1 MALHKGKER
10 ECTLQLVYSFDF
22 TGEEASEEDLSIRIQ
37 WLMQEFKLTKKNAHT
52 IDQAATNLFKKKEM
66 LDALINQ
73 FVIGYSLERIT
84 KVELAL
90 LRLLIWE
97 VCIEKSIPLEV
108 AMSEARRLCKKFSYE
123 KGADFVTAVLEAACK
138 SNLEDKPSD
147 V

>member
-10 ECTLQLVYSFDF
+10 ECILQLVYSFDF
-22 TGEEASEEDLSIRIQ
+22 TGEAEEDLSIRIQ

-66 LDALINQ
+66 LDAFINQ
-73 FVIGYSLERIT
+73 FAIGYSLERIT

-123 KGADFVTAVLEAACK
+123 KGADFVTAVLEATFK
-138 SNLEDKPSD
+138 SNVEDKPGD

>member
-10 ECTLQLVYSFDF
+10 ECAFQLVYSFDF
-22 TGEEASEEDLSIRIQ
+22 TDSIETEDDLKIRID
-37 WLMQEFKLTKKNAHT
+37 WLMHEFKLTKKNAHAVNQIAKT
-52 IDQAATNLFKKKEM
+52 LFEKKEA
-66 LDALINQ
+66 LDAVINQ
-73 FVIGYSLERIT
+73 FAIGYPLERIT

-97 VCIEKSIPLEV
+97 VHFEKTTPLEV

-138 SNLEDKPSD
+138 RDEKDKPSD
-147 V
+147 I